1 MSSDK
6 NDENKDDYKIETT
19 KEIQKLMQSTS
30 MVDSLEQYRGKTLT
44 PKEWDAIWID
54 ELSDERI
61 DGACTLLDDYFTQ
74 RWNNSPHEITGAG
87 DRCVPIDKEDG
98 GRPEYVRSIVNGDI
112 DEMSEEF
119 YTADWASYNCDLSE
133 LGEREGYYRAKYK
146 EEVRGRNGEPC
157 LVTYNIGNEVTL
169 AFIRDSHRYAC
180 DWYDW
185 AEGDFCSRVLL
196 EYDITIDD

>member
-1 MSSDK
+1 MSSE

-19 KEIQKLMQSTS
+19 REIQKLIQKMP
-30 MVDSLEQYRGKTLT
+30 LEQYRGRTLT
-44 PKEWDAIWID
+44 SKEWDAIWIG
-54 ELSDERI
+54 ELSESRI

-74 RWNNSPHEITGAG
+74 RWNNSPQVITGTG
-87 DRCVPIDKEDG
+87 DSCVPIEKEDG
-98 GRPEYVRSIVNGDI
+98 GRPEYVRSIVDGDI

-146 EEVRGRNGEPC
+146 GHGDPC
-157 LVTYNIGNEVTL
+157 LVSYSIGNEVTL
-169 AFIRDSHRYAC
+169 AFVCDSHRYAC

-185 AEGDFCSRVLL
+185 AEGDLCTRVLH
-196 EYDITIDD
+196 EYNITIDD